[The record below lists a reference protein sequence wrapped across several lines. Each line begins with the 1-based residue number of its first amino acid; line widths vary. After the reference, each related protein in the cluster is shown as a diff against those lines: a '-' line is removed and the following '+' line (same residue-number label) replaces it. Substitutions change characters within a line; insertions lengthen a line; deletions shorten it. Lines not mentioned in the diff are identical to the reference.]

1 MPINTDAA
9 APGETLNDRVR
20 IETQTSIAFV
30 IIDNPPV
37 NACSWETRC
46 GLLAAIKQC
55 EHDPAIA
62 AIVVMGASRMFMAG
76 ADISEFDG
84 PIRDPQMP
92 AVIAAIEDCAKPVVA
107 AMSGAALGAGFELA
121 LACDARIATEDAV
134 LGLPEVLLGVIPG
147 AGGTQRLPRLIGISR
162 AINLIGRGSR
172 VVARAALRDGMIDAI
187 ASEDLREQ
195 AAQLARSLKGE
206 KRRLRDVLVPPETEA
221 VIEAAG
227 VKTLAQAQGDRA
239 VAAAIASVR
248 KAATLPFEQAL
259 AEERA
264 AFQDLRQ
271 SREAVA
277 KRYLFFA
284 EREAARVADIKN
296 AKARTIGRVGIVGA
310 GTMGVGIAMCFLD
323 ADVAISLV
331 ERDAP
336 SLEAGIERLGVA
348 YRRMVDSG
356 RISDEVMTLRLALV
370 SPSIDMQTL
379 ADVDLIIEAVF
390 EDMDIKRSLMRQLGG
405 IARPGTV
412 IASNTSYLD
421 LDALAHETSRPSDV
435 VGLHFFAPA
444 QVMRLLEIVRGAD
457 TAPDVLAT
465 ALSVARK
472 IGKTPVIARVGE
484 GFIGN
489 RLYSAYRLQ
498 CEFML
503 EEGALPEQIDA
514 ALVAFG
520 FAMGPFAVADLSGL
534 DIAWRTRQR
543 LAPTRDPQTRY
554 SDILDRLCE
563 AGRFGQKSGKGWYV
577 YPDGARRGIPDDE
590 TRIVIEEA
598 SRRKG
603 LTRRTIN
610 ESEIVHRAICAIV
623 NEAALLLAEGVSQ
636 RASDVDVVMVKGYGF
651 PTREGGPLFW
661 AARLA
666 PQDLQGWLSVIAT
679 SIGHGFRLG
688 DVAATLA
695 PLAPATP
702 RPQST

>member
-1 MPINTDAA
+1 M
-9 APGETLNDRVR
+9 NDRVR

-62 AIVVMGASRMFMAG
+62 AIVVMGTSRMFMAG
-76 ADISEFDG
+76 ADMSEFDG

-134 LGLPEVLLGVIPG
+134 LGLPEVLLGIIPG

-187 ASEDLREQ
+187 ASEDLRKQ

-206 KRRLRDVLVPPETEA
+206 KHRLRDVLVPPETEA

-248 KAATLPFEQAL
+248 KAATLPFAQAL

-264 AFQDLRQ
+264 VFQDLRQ

-284 EREAARVADIKN
+284 EREAARVADIRN

-323 ADVAISLV
+323 AGVAISLV
-331 ERDAP
+331 ERDAA
-336 SLEAGIERLGVA
+336 SLEAGIERLGAA

-554 SDILDRLCE
+554 SDVLDRLCE
-563 AGRFGQKSGKGWYV
+563 AGRFGQKSGKGWYL
-577 YPDGARRGIPDDE
+577 YPNGARRGIPDDE

-598 SRRKG
+598 SLRKG

-623 NEAALLLAEGVSQ
+623 NEAALLLAEGISQ

>member
-55 EHDPAIA
+55 EHDPAIT

-206 KRRLRDVLVPPETEA
+206 KRRLRDVPVPPETEA

-248 KAATLPFEQAL
+248 KAATLPFAQAL

-264 AFQDLRQ
+264 VFQDLRQ

-284 EREAARVADIKN
+284 EREAARVADIRN

-323 ADVAISLV
+323 AGVAISLV
-331 ERDAP
+331 ERDAA
-336 SLEAGIERLGVA
+336 SLEAGIERLGAA

-370 SPSIDMQTL
+370 SPSIDIQIL

-390 EDMDIKRSLMRQLGG
+390 EDMDIKRSLLRQLGG

-554 SDILDRLCE
+554 SDVLDRLCE
-563 AGRFGQKSGKGWYV
+563 AGRFGQKSGKGWYA
-577 YPDGARRGIPDDE
+577 YPNGARRGIPDDE

-623 NEAALLLAEGVSQ
+623 NEAALLLAEGISQ

-666 PQDLQGWLSVIAT
+666 PQDLQGWLGVIAT

>member
-195 AAQLARSLKGE
+195 AAHLARSLKGE

-221 VIEAAG
+221 VIEATG

-554 SDILDRLCE
+554 SDVLDRLCE

-577 YPDGARRGIPDDE
+577 YPNGARRGIPDDE

>member
-1 MPINTDAA
+1 MPIDTDAA

>member
-221 VIEAAG
+221 VIEATG

-554 SDILDRLCE
+554 SDVLDRLCE

-577 YPDGARRGIPDDE
+577 YPNGARRGIPDDE

>member
-55 EHDPAIA
+55 EHHPAIA

-121 LACDARIATEDAV
+121 LACDARIATDDAV

>member
-221 VIEAAG
+221 VIEATG

-421 LDALAHETSRPSDV
+421 LDALADETSRPSDV

>member
-1 MPINTDAA
+1 
-9 APGETLNDRVR
+9 
-20 IETQTSIAFV
+20 
-30 IIDNPPV
+30 
-37 NACSWETRC
+37 
-46 GLLAAIKQC
+46 
-55 EHDPAIA
+55 
-62 AIVVMGASRMFMAG
+62 
-76 ADISEFDG
+76 
-84 PIRDPQMP
+84 
-92 AVIAAIEDCAKPVVA
+92 
-107 AMSGAALGAGFELA
+107 
-121 LACDARIATEDAV
+121 
-134 LGLPEVLLGVIPG
+134 
-147 AGGTQRLPRLIGISR
+147 
-162 AINLIGRGSR
+162 
-172 VVARAALRDGMIDAI
+172 
-187 ASEDLREQ
+187 
-195 AAQLARSLKGE
+195 
-206 KRRLRDVLVPPETEA
+206 
-221 VIEAAG
+221 
-227 VKTLAQAQGDRA
+227 
-239 VAAAIASVR
+239 
-248 KAATLPFEQAL
+248 
-259 AEERA
+259 
-264 AFQDLRQ
+264 
-271 SREAVA
+271 
-277 KRYLFFA
+277 
-284 EREAARVADIKN
+284 
-296 AKARTIGRVGIVGA
+296 
-310 GTMGVGIAMCFLD
+310 
-323 ADVAISLV
+323 
-331 ERDAP
+331 
-336 SLEAGIERLGVA
+336 
-348 YRRMVDSG
+348 
-356 RISDEVMTLRLALV
+356 MTLRLALV

-421 LDALAHETSRPSDV
+421 LDALADETSRPSDV

-603 LTRRTIN
+603 LTRRTII

-623 NEAALLLAEGVSQ
+623 NEAALLLAEGISQ

>member
-1 MPINTDAA
+1 MPIDTDAA

-221 VIEAAG
+221 VIEATG

>member
-1 MPINTDAA
+1 MQRAA
-9 APGETLNDRVR
+9 R
-20 IETQTSIAFV
+20 
-30 IIDNPPV
+30 
-37 NACSWETRC
+37 
-46 GLLAAIKQC
+46 
-55 EHDPAIA
+55 
-62 AIVVMGASRMFMAG
+62 
-76 ADISEFDG
+76 
-84 PIRDPQMP
+84 
-92 AVIAAIEDCAKPVVA
+92 
-107 AMSGAALGAGFELA
+107 
-121 LACDARIATEDAV
+121 
-134 LGLPEVLLGVIPG
+134 GLPEVLLGVIPG

-421 LDALAHETSRPSDV
+421 LDALADETSRPSDV

-603 LTRRTIN
+603 LTRRTII

-623 NEAALLLAEGVSQ
+623 NEAALLLAEGISQ

>member
-76 ADISEFDG
+76 ADMSEFDG

-134 LGLPEVLLGVIPG
+134 LGLPEVLLGIIPG

-248 KAATLPFEQAL
+248 KAATLPFAQAL

-264 AFQDLRQ
+264 VFQDLRQ

-284 EREAARVADIKN
+284 EREAARVADIRN

-323 ADVAISLV
+323 AGVAISLV
-331 ERDAP
+331 ERDAA
-336 SLEAGIERLGVA
+336 SLEAGIERLGAA

-390 EDMDIKRSLMRQLGG
+390 EDMDIKRSLLRQLGG

-472 IGKTPVIARVGE
+472 IGKTPVVARVGE

-554 SDILDRLCE
+554 SDVLDRLCE
-563 AGRFGQKSGKGWYV
+563 AGRFGQKSGKGWYA
-577 YPDGARRGIPDDE
+577 YPNGARRGIPDDE

-666 PQDLQGWLSVIAT
+666 PQDLQGWLGVIAT

>member
-1 MPINTDAA
+1 MPIDTDAA

-221 VIEAAG
+221 VIEATG

-554 SDILDRLCE
+554 SDVLDRLCE

>member
-55 EHDPAIA
+55 EHHPAIA

-121 LACDARIATEDAV
+121 LACDARIATDDAV

-457 TAPDVLAT
+457 TAPDVLAM

>member
-107 AMSGAALGAGFELA
+107 AMSGAALGAGFEVA

>member
-1 MPINTDAA
+1 MPIDTDAA

-221 VIEAAG
+221 VIEATG

-520 FAMGPFAVADLSGL
+520 FAMGPLCSG
-534 DIAWRTRQR
+534 RSFRPR
-543 LAPTRDPQTRY
+543 YCLAYTP
-554 SDILDRLCE
+554 E
-563 AGRFGQKSGKGWYV
+563 ARPHAGS
-577 YPDGARRGIPDDE
+577 
-590 TRIVIEEA
+590 T
-598 SRRKG
+598 
-603 LTRRTIN
+603 N
-610 ESEIVHRAICAIV
+610 
-623 NEAALLLAEGVSQ
+623 
-636 RASDVDVVMVKGYGF
+636 
-651 PTREGGPLFW
+651 PLFGCSRQALRGRTVW
-661 AARLA
+661 SKVGKRLVR
-666 PQDLQGWLSVIAT
+666 LSRWRAT
-679 SIGHGFRLG
+679 RHSR
-688 DVAATLA
+688 
-695 PLAPATP
+695 
-702 RPQST
+702 

>member
-55 EHDPAIA
+55 EHDPAID

-284 EREAARVADIKN
+284 EREAARVADIRN

-323 ADVAISLV
+323 AGVAISLV
-331 ERDAP
+331 ERDAA
-336 SLEAGIERLGVA
+336 SLEAGIERLGAA
-348 YRRMVDSG
+348 YQRMVDSG

-370 SPSIDMQTL
+370 SPSIDIQIL

-390 EDMDIKRSLMRQLGG
+390 EDMDIKRSLLRQLGG

-554 SDILDRLCE
+554 SDVLDRLCE
-563 AGRFGQKSGKGWYV
+563 AGRFGQKSGKGWYA
-577 YPDGARRGIPDDE
+577 YPNGARRGIPDDE

-623 NEAALLLAEGVSQ
+623 NEAALLLAEGISQ

>member
-1 MPINTDAA
+1 M
-9 APGETLNDRVR
+9 NDRVR

-134 LGLPEVLLGVIPG
+134 LGLPEVLLGVITG

-227 VKTLAQAQGDRA
+227 VKTIAQAQGDRA

-554 SDILDRLCE
+554 SDVLDRLCE

-651 PTREGGPLFW
+651 PPREGGPLFW

-666 PQDLQGWLSVIAT
+666 PQDLQGWLNVIAT
-679 SIGHGFRLG
+679 SIGHGFRRG

>member
-1 MPINTDAA
+1 MPIDTDAA

-421 LDALAHETSRPSDV
+421 LDALADETSRPSDV

-603 LTRRTIN
+603 LTRRTII

-623 NEAALLLAEGVSQ
+623 NEAALLLAEGISQ